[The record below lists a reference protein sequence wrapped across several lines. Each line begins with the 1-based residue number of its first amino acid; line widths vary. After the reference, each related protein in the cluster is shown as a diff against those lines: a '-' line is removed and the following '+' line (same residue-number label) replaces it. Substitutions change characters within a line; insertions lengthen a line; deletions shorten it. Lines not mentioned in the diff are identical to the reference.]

1 MEDRKYESGS
11 IRRQRSGP
19 GRGMGRMGGGEKPK
33 DLVGIWKKLLGYCKK
48 YCIIF
53 LVPSGCKPC
62 RLLHGLHPDG
72 TG

>member
-11 IRRQRSGP
+11 MRRPRSGP

-48 YCIIF
+48 YSIIF
-53 LVPSGCKPC
+53 KS
-62 RLLHGLHPDG
+62 
-72 TG
+72 